1 MNNDNNAIKTSAE
14 SIRKAPEW
22 LEKENQEYRIQIKA
36 YHEYVLSLKEQISEY
51 QETIKAVLAGL
62 DAMLDQ
68 PGRVSP
74 AIIRTLKAGTEKE
87 FEQVAAKE
95 KPLIIK
101 Y

>member
-1 MNNDNNAIKTSAE
+1 MNENEKAALAE

-36 YHEYVLSLKEQISEY
+36 YDEYVLSLKEQISEY
-51 QETIKAVLAGL
+51 QETIKAVLTGL

-74 AIIRTLKAGTEKE
+74 ATIRALKAGTEKE
-87 FEQVAAKE
+87 FEQLAAKE
-95 KPLIIK
+95 KPLIVN